1 MLNTR
6 LTHCAQMRS
15 ERDPVAQRRVHVLD
29 RRPVGEARLEAVG
42 IFHRVKRTVRPGDSV
57 VHGVG
62 VDLPPGL
69 SVRANDRVGN
79 HELGEGMATVQET
92 SSGQLLVLP
101 SSSSSFETRLRTE
114 TDHFEQY
121 SPFEQT

>member
-1 MLNTR
+1 
-6 LTHCAQMRS
+6 MRP

-29 RRPVGEARLEAVG
+29 RGPVGQARLEAVG
-42 IFHRVKRTVRPGDSV
+42 ILHRVKRTVRPGDSV
-57 VHGVG
+57 VHAVG

-92 SSGQLLVLP
+92 SSGQLLVWS

-114 TDHFEQY
+114 IDYFEH
-121 SPFEQT
+121 SASFEHTSAIC